1 VTELQLTQIP
11 QFDYT
16 EVTRTMRI
24 FRTKHYEDWFLRLKD
39 YAGRTAINRR
49 LIRMEQGNPGN
60 VRSVG
65 SGVME
70 MKIDF
75 GPGYRVYY
83 IQQAEIAV
91 ILLCGG
97 DKSSQGRD
105 IALAKEFAT
114 RQEIQALWHSI

>member
-1 VTELQLTQIP
+1 
-11 QFDYT
+11 
-16 EVTRTMRI
+16 
-24 FRTKHYEDWFLRLKD
+24 
-39 YAGRTAINRR
+39 
-49 LIRMEQGNPGN
+49 MEQGNPGN

-83 IQQAEIAV
+83 IQQAEVAV

-114 RQEIQALWHSI
+114 RQEVQALWHSI